1 MPFPLLARSVAR
13 STRSLPVWDRHFR
26 IVSKV
31 DVRGILTDRMNLPIT
46 TSGSVRVT
54 INDRVRSTEPT
65 DLLRAVRHDLERLG
79 ARRVLARGNA
89 LSFVV
94 PIALHATWNPLIA
107 VSKGGVSI
115 ESEQDDVIIHYRLV
129 LSPLWIIGSL
139 LVVMVIAISFI
150 RPDAFLFLRVGLAIV
165 SYLIV
170 VGCLA
175 MMANANLRRAV
186 LMSAKMSGFYESE
199 AQPRD

>member
-1 MPFPLLARSVAR
+1 MDF
-13 STRSLPVWDRHFR
+13 
-26 IVSKV
+26 
-31 DVRGILTDRMNLPIT
+31 PIT

-54 INDRVRSTEPT
+54 VKDRLRSTEPT
-65 DLLRAVRHDLERLG
+65 ELLRVIRHDLERLG

-89 LSFVV
+89 ISFVV

-107 VSKGGVSI
+107 VSKGGASI

-150 RPDAFLFLRVGLAIV
+150 RPDAFLFLRAGLTIV
-165 SYLIV
+165 SDLLV
-170 VGCLA
+170 VGCQA
-175 MMANANLRRAV
+175 MMANSNLRRVV
-186 LMSAKMSGFYESE
+186 LKSAKMSGFYESE